1 MNSRRLGYRRIFRCD
16 MREEMAVC
24 FRFSRKRRRDRRK
37 AHNVESTDS
46 EYQELDDIMEYMI
59 ITEQDVDDLFD

>member
-1 MNSRRLGYRRIFRCD
+1 
-16 MREEMAVC
+16 MREGMAVC
-24 FRFSRKRRRDRRK
+24 FGIFRKKRRHRRN
-37 AHNVESTDS
+37 ARHIDSVDS

>member
-1 MNSRRLGYRRIFRCD
+1 MAETAFWRITRCG
-16 MREEMAVC
+16 MREGMAVC
-24 FRFSRKRRRDRRK
+24 FGIFRKKRRHRRN
-37 AHNVESTDS
+37 ARHIDSVDS